1 MKNSRISNI
10 SAHRD
15 SWVEINIDNVSS
27 NVKALKSCIP
37 DNMKVLAV
45 VKADAYGHG
54 AAMLAPTLL
63 SNNIDMLG
71 VASIDEALNLRENG
85 ITSEILVLGAVPV
98 WALPTAIENN
108 ITVTSFTQEHLE
120 SCQKTYERTGIP
132 VKTHIKLDTGMNRI
146 GVQAK
151 NAVEYIKK
159 VQSMKC
165 IELKGIFSHLA
176 NAENEE
182 KTWQQLEI
190 WENILSQVNTD
201 GLLLHILNTAGVI
214 SSNVY
219 KCTSNMVRCGIGLYG
234 LYPDLIEQAQKI
246 ELKQAMSV
254 KTRIIHI
261 HEIDK
266 GEGVSYGHTFVADKP
281 TKIATV
287 PLGYADGIPRLL
299 SNKFY
304 GHINGQKVKQI
315 GNVAMDQ
322 MMFDITGV
330 DAKTGDIITLLDESL
345 PVTNWANAMNT
356 IHYEILCHLKARLA
370 RVYTR

>member
-1 MKNSRISNI
+1 MKSTRISNI

-15 SWVEINIDNVSS
+15 SWVEVNLDNISS
-27 NVKALKSCIP
+27 NVKSLKRCIP
-37 DNMKVLAV
+37 YDKKFLAV
-45 VKADAYGHG
+45 IKADAYGHG
-54 AAMLAPTLL
+54 AAMIAPTLL
-63 SNNIDMLG
+63 SCNIDMLG
-71 VASIDEALNLRENG
+71 VASIDEALNLRESG
-85 ITSEILVLGAVPV
+85 ITAEILVLGAVPV

-108 ITVTSFTQEHLE
+108 ITVTSFTQEHLD
-120 SCQKTYERTGIP
+120 SCQNTYNRTGIP

-146 GVQAK
+146 GIQAK
-151 NAVEYIKK
+151 DAVEYIKK
-159 VQSMKC
+159 AQSMEC
-165 IELKGIFSHLA
+165 IDLKGIFSHLA

-182 KTWQQLEI
+182 KTHQQLEI

-201 GLLLHILNTAGVI
+201 GLLLHILNTAGI
-214 SSNVY
+214 MSSNIY
-219 KCTSNMVRCGIGLYG
+219 KCTSNMVRGGIGLYG
-234 LYPDLIEQAQKI
+234 LYPDLIPQAQKI

-261 HEIDK
+261 HEIEK
-266 GEGVSYGHTFVADKP
+266 GEGVSYGHTFIADKH

-299 SNKFY
+299 SNKFC
-304 GHINGQKVKQI
+304 GHINGQKVKQV

-322 MMFDITGV
+322 MMFDITGI

-345 PVTNWANAMNT
+345 PVTNWANAMGT